1 MQKDRTRTARQ
12 RIDWRGGT
20 QRAAATAGV
29 PQKKEKTMSDLLQPI
44 EGVSIQQ
51 YAQLQAKKMAGMS
64 QEDFIKLLAQ
74 NGMDLE
80 KFSRVEAGWNERMS
94 ADATAAVATEYG
106 KAFGMAGAGQYGA
119 DAQAAGGFSTTAAGT
134 TGQTAQGEAG
144 ISFEKYCEVQG
155 AQTAWANT
163 GQDVNAMLQ
172 STFNM
177 SALDFSNLSANFMS
191 KMAADPNMM
200 QQYTELTAKY
210 EKHYTDAAGGGQ
222 DDDIDF

>member
-1 MQKDRTRTARQ
+1 
-12 RIDWRGGT
+12 
-20 QRAAATAGV
+20 
-29 PQKKEKTMSDLLQPI
+29 MSDLLEPI

-51 YAQLQAKKMAGMS
+51 YAQLQAQKMAGMS

-80 KFSRVEAGWNERMS
+80 KYSRVEAGWNARMS
-94 ADATAAVATEYG
+94 ADATAMVATEYG
-106 KAFGMAGAGQYGA
+106 KAFSMGGAGQYGA
-119 DAQAAGGFSTTAAGT
+119 DAQAAGGFSTTAAGV
-134 TGQTAQGEAG
+134 TGHEAQGEAG
-144 ISFEKYCEVQG
+144 IPFEKYCEIQG

-172 STFNM
+172 ETFNM

-200 QQYTELTAKY
+200 QQYAELTQKY
-210 EKHYTDAAGGGQ
+210 EQQYTGDAGGG